1 MFGEGEHARQ
11 GIIGANWKSAF
22 SAPLYI
28 SPESFLPL
36 QAEARVAVFS
46 CPTEGSRGNPART
59 AYRSYPVFCR
69 ACSRPRAK
77 AGRIRCKEL
86 IDQNDVVAFN
96 AEFELGVG
104 DDNSLLLGHFT
115 GAAIDRNSRVTYLF
129 SLVLANFFDHLIRS
143 DVDVVL
149 AHGRLG

>member
-77 AGRIRCKEL
+77 SGT
-86 IDQNDVVAFN
+86 NP
-96 AEFELGVG
+96 GTMH
-104 DDNSLLLGHFT
+104 ST
-115 GAAIDRNSRVTYLF
+115 GAGVLF
-129 SLVLANFFDHLIRS
+129 LTSMVRPSSLAL
-143 DVDVVL
+143 
-149 AHGRLG
+149 